1 MAIVVVSIGAFFW
14 KSYLNDIGARPA
26 RPDRLIMHIALLLR
40 TIIMLTMF
48 TQAYRLIWE

>member
-14 KSYLNDIGARPA
+14 KSYLNDIGA